1 MTGDVLASLAA
12 LTACSCL
19 AWRSWRSYRKSGRET
34 AIMAAA
40 WIGIFVALVMLLKQ
54 LGMEQ

>member
-1 MTGDVLASLAA
+1 MTGDVLVSLAA
-12 LTACSCL
+12 LTACGFL
-19 AWRSWRSYRKSGRET
+19 AWRSWRSHHKSGRET

-40 WIGIFVALVMLLKQ
+40 WIGIFIALVVLLKQ